1 MHPVVRL
8 GACFSI
14 CTHKEKR
21 GTLVSVSL
29 FMKHNVK
36 MKSLVFESE

>member
-8 GACFSI
+8 GACFLYR
-14 CTHKEKR
+14 HKLSKR
-21 GTLVSVSL
+21 GTLVCVSL